1 MCRDLTDAEFPL
13 SGGQCARVPANS
25 AIFELMRAR
34 LTFGFLLDLPN
45 IIRSDAMSITEA
57 VGFAAMRQ
65 SGSRSEKPNVRR
77 KYLSPD
83 EARRVIEA
91 SAKVGRQAERD
102 KLLLTLI
109 YRHGLRVSEAVDLRW
124 TDFDLDAPKA
134 RPFHVRRL
142 KGSKDA
148 VHTLEPD
155 TARLLKRMK
164 ADVDGPY
171 VFRSERGGPMSV
183 DVVQVI
189 CARAGREAGLRFK
202 VHPHMLR
209 HACGFF
215 LAEEGTDTRLIQD
228 YLGHKDIKNT
238 VIYTETSQR
247 RLATVRVR

>member
-1 MCRDLTDAEFPL
+1 
-13 SGGQCARVPANS
+13 
-25 AIFELMRAR
+25 
-34 LTFGFLLDLPN
+34 
-45 IIRSDAMSITEA
+45 
-57 VGFAAMRQ
+57 MRQ
-65 SGSRSEKPNVRR
+65 SGSRSEKPSVRR

-102 KLLLTLI
+102 RLLLTLI

-142 KGSKDA
+142 KASKDA

-164 ADVDGPY
+164 GDADGPY

-202 VHPHMLR
+202 VHPPCCAMR
-209 HACGFF
+209 ADSSP
-215 LAEEGTDTRLIQD
+215 AEEGTDTRLIQD
-228 YLGHKDIKNT
+228 YIKNT

-247 RLATVRVR
+247 RLAAVSVR

>member
-1 MCRDLTDAEFPL
+1 MRD
-13 SGGQCARVPANS
+13 
-25 AIFELMRAR
+25 
-34 LTFGFLLDLPN
+34 
-45 IIRSDAMSITEA
+45 
-57 VGFAAMRQ
+57 RQ
-65 SGSRSEKPNVRR
+65 TRGEKPNVRR
-77 KYLSPD
+77 KYLAPD

-91 SAKVGRQAERD
+91 AARTGRQRERD
-102 KLLLTLI
+102 RLLLTLI

-134 RPFHVRRL
+134 RLFHVRRL
-142 KGSKDA
+142 KGSKDR

-155 TARLLKRMK
+155 TARLLKRRRGTS
-164 ADVDGPY
+164 DGHY

-189 CARAGREAGLRFK
+189 VARAGREAGLKFK

-215 LAEEGTDTRLIQD
+215 LAEEGIDTRLIQD
-228 YLGHKDIKNT
+228 YLGHRDISNT

-247 RLATVRVR
+247 RLSALRVR

>member
-1 MCRDLTDAEFPL
+1 MRTEH
-13 SGGQCARVPANS
+13 SGG
-25 AIFELMRAR
+25 
-34 LTFGFLLDLPN
+34 
-45 IIRSDAMSITEA
+45 
-57 VGFAAMRQ
+57 
-65 SGSRSEKPNVRR
+65 EKPNVRR

-91 SAKVGRQAERD
+91 SARAGRQGERD
-102 KLLLTLI
+102 RLLLTLI

-142 KGSKDA
+142 KGSKDS

-155 TARLLKRMK
+155 TARLLKRLQ
-164 ADVDGPY
+164 ADADGPY

-183 DVVQVI
+183 DAVQAIV
-189 CARAGREAGLRFK
+189 ARAGREAGLKFRA
-202 VHPHMLR
+202 HPHMLR

-215 LAEEGTDTRLIQD
+215 LAEAGTDTRLIQD

-247 RLATVRVR
+247 RLSAVRVR

>member
-1 MCRDLTDAEFPL
+1 MRGVRP
-13 SGGQCARVPANS
+13 GG
-25 AIFELMRAR
+25 
-34 LTFGFLLDLPN
+34 
-45 IIRSDAMSITEA
+45 
-57 VGFAAMRQ
+57 
-65 SGSRSEKPNVRR
+65 EKPNVRR

-91 SAKVGRQAERD
+91 SAGVGRHGERD
-102 KLLLTLI
+102 KVLLTLI

-142 KGSKDA
+142 KGSKDGA
-148 VHTLEPD
+148 HTLEPD
-155 TARLLKRMK
+155 TVRLLKRFQGD
-164 ADVDGPY
+164 ADGPY

-183 DVVQVI
+183 DAVQVI
-189 CARAGREAGLRFK
+189 VARAGREAGLKFK

-215 LAEEGTDTRLIQD
+215 LAEQGTDTRLIQD

-247 RLATVRVR
+247 RLSAVRVR

>member
-1 MCRDLTDAEFPL
+1 MQPVA
-13 SGGQCARVPANS
+13 
-25 AIFELMRAR
+25 
-34 LTFGFLLDLPN
+34 
-45 IIRSDAMSITEA
+45 
-57 VGFAAMRQ
+57 
-65 SGSRSEKPNVRR
+65 SRGEKPNVRR

-83 EARRVIEA
+83 EARRVIEVA
-91 SAKVGRQAERD
+91 ARLGRQSERD

-124 TDFDLDAPKA
+124 TDFDLDALKA

-142 KGSKDA
+142 KGSKDS

-155 TARLLKRMK
+155 TARLLKRMQSNT
-164 ADVDGPY
+164 DGPY

-183 DVVQVI
+183 DAVQVI

-247 RLATVRVR
+247 RLAAVRVR

>member
-1 MCRDLTDAEFPL
+1 MRVEHF
-13 SGGQCARVPANS
+13 GG
-25 AIFELMRAR
+25 
-34 LTFGFLLDLPN
+34 
-45 IIRSDAMSITEA
+45 
-57 VGFAAMRQ
+57 
-65 SGSRSEKPNVRR
+65 EKPNVRR

-91 SAKVGRQAERD
+91 SAQAGRQGERD
-102 KLLLTLI
+102 RLLLTLI

-134 RPFHVRRL
+134 RPFRVRRL
-142 KGSKDA
+142 KGSKDS

-155 TARLLKRMK
+155 TARLLKRLQ
-164 ADVDGPY
+164 ADADGPY

-189 CARAGREAGLRFK
+189 VARAGREAGLKFR

-215 LAEEGTDTRLIQD
+215 LAEAGTDTRLIQD

-247 RLATVRVR
+247 RLSAVRVR